1 MYKLKQIPEDFI
13 VNEISN
19 FEVKG
24 KGNYSY
30 YILRKKNYSTLRAAE
45 HIAEKIGIPLKWIG
59 FAGNKDKAAIT
70 SQLISIKNKKADGI
84 SLKDIELNYLG
95 SGDEPISLGDLEGNR
110 FEITI
115 RNLDDSDTEKLKT
128 LSGKIKFKNYFGE
141 QRFSKNNAEIGKA
154 IIKRDFKKAA
164 ILAGEG
170 NESVKQCLDRNKTDY
185 IGAIRTIPLKAL
197 KIYVHAYQSWI
208 FNKIAGTLNCDED
221 IKIPIVGFGTE
232 IKDDEIGNAVKEIME
247 SK

>member
-128 LSGKIKFKNYFGE
+128 LSGKIKFKNTVHRTVIG
-141 QRFSKNNAEIGKA
+141 QGNALHPSA
-154 IIKRDFKKAA
+154 FR
-164 ILAGEG
+164 L
-170 NESVKQCLDRNKTDY
+170 SNK
-185 IGAIRTIPLKAL
+185 
-197 KIYVHAYQSWI
+197 I
-208 FNKIAGTLNCDED
+208 FNTRH
-221 IKIPIVGFGTE
+221 
-232 IKDDEIGNAVKEIME
+232 AVKKRIFTMDMKM
-247 SK
+247 SKRHKNFVY